1 MKKLLI
7 RILALSLVFVMI
19 FSMAISCDAPIVDN
33 SEDDENE
40 EEEELE
46 NEDEE
51 NDDSS
56 EEATSDSNDTSESDS
71 ESESESESESASESN
86 TENDTESESETESE
100 TAPVT
105 DGTIPVFADGAYI
118 AKFIRADL
126 PEQIDKDVYDEV
138 RELFNKRT
146 GSKPKITSDFTAV
159 GKEPYSGPAIIVGDT
174 SFPESKAAA
183 RKLKDGEASATV
195 VGNKYV
201 IVYTSD
207 YAAEKLL
214 EIIKTNLTK
223 NATATEITIDES
235 WNIKTKVDYISS
247 GSETFDDTGLISSA
261 TLPNLGTSYESSSGT
276 KVCIKKNATKETFT
290 SLCKSLEEAQLRKYT
305 TNSIGNNLFATYVTQ
320 TQIVHVM
327 FFPNTGEIRTA
338 VDKRGTG
345 TNGFTLPPLSGDN
358 KYIPSESS
366 VMTLVDIENS
376 CWPGGMCLI
385 FKLCDGRF
393 VVVDSGVG
401 GRDNDGS
408 SSGWVYQ
415 SLAKHASDP
424 KNIQVAAWIIT
435 HIHSDHAGGLVDMA
449 RGTYNTTL
457 KKDNEQVR
465 THNVMPHNMKDMI
478 KIDTLIFNQ
487 PKKNVDGRDGW
498 MNEIINA
505 FKVKNVI
512 KAHPGQ
518 VFYYANCKFTMY
530 GSLDLVAEK
539 TISNHNDESLSMM
552 FEFNGKKLLVL
563 GDAYPQNTKALA
575 TIYKENLKADIVQT
589 SHHGYDNTD
598 AAQVYSYV
606 QATMVLWPVAGYEK
620 DQCDLVNANVNKI
633 FKSIPSN
640 MQFTPRGQ
648 NIDFNDKWQ
657 VSAKYSL
664 MNKIP
669 YCDCSNCKSGTAIRS
684 SGN

>member
-1 MKKLLI
+1 MKKSFIKLTALL
-7 RILALSLVFVMI
+7 LVFIMLLSSI
-19 FSMAISCDAPIVDN
+19 ASCSTDNNGKTDKSDDQAEESNSTADASASQPSETDPSDLESNGSDETDSANTASGSDSN
-33 SEDDENE
+33 SDTDSTQDTQTDVP
-40 EEEELE
+40 E
-46 NEDEE
+46 NEDGLI
-51 NDDSS
+51 S
-56 EEATSDSNDTSESDS
+56 
-71 ESESESESESASESN
+71 
-86 TENDTESESETESE
+86 
-100 TAPVT
+100 
-105 DGTIPVFADGAYI
+105 VFANGAYS
-118 AKFIRADL
+118 AQFIRA
-126 PEQIDKDVYDEV
+126 EQPDTLDKTVYDDV
-138 RELFNKRT
+138 RALFKSFVGAN
-146 GSKPKITSDFTAV
+146 PKLKTDFTGV
-159 GKEPYSGPAIIVGDT
+159 NQEKYNGPAILVGQT
-174 SFPESKAAA
+174 NYPESQTAYKA
-183 RKLKDGEASATV
+183 LKDGEASATLI
-195 VGNKYV
+195 GNKYV
-201 IVYTSD
+201 IVYTSS

-214 EIIKTNLTK
+214 TAINTNLTK
-223 NATATEITIDES
+223 KATATEIKITAEWD
-235 WNIKTKVDYISS
+235 IKTKVEQITS
-247 GSETFDDTGLISSA
+247 GNETFDETGLISSA

-276 KVCIKKNATKETFT
+276 RVCIKKNATKETYT
-290 SLCKSLEEAQLRKYT
+290 ALCKSLEDAKLKKYT
-305 TNSIGNNLFATYVTQ
+305 SNAIGNNLFSTYITQ

-345 TNGFTLPPLSGDN
+345 TNGFALPGLSGDN
-358 KYIPSESS
+358 KYTPTESS
-366 VMTLVDIENS
+366 IMTLVDIENS

-415 SLAKHASDP
+415 SLKKHASDP
-424 KNIQVAAWIIT
+424 NNIQVAAWIIT

-457 KKDNEQVR
+457 KKDGEQVR
-465 THNVMPHNMKDMI
+465 THNVMPHNMKKMI

-498 MNEIINA
+498 MTEIINA
-505 FKVKNVI
+505 FNVKNVI

-518 VFYYANCKFTMY
+518 VFYYANCKITMY

-539 TISNHNDESLSMM
+539 KISNHNDESLSMM

-598 AAQVYSYV
+598 AGQVYEYV
-606 QATMVLWPVAGYEK
+606 KATMVLWPVAGYEK

-633 FKSIPSN
+633 FKSIPTN

-657 VSAKYSL
+657 VSSKYSL
-664 MNKIP
+664 MTAIP
-669 YCDCSNCKSGTAIRS
+669 YCDCSSCKSGDPIRS